1 MLEMA
6 STMLEFLPLFYTGVW
21 TTLLLWLGGLVLA
34 TLLGVVWAML
44 IWLKVPV
51 LAQFAYAFILFVRS
65 VPILVQIFYIF
76 FLLPDIGIVLTP
88 YWAVVFGLGLAFSA
102 YMAEVFRAG
111 ILAIDRGQFEAAT
124 SMAMPPLLVARRI
137 VLPQAVKTSLPGY
150 ANVVVM
156 ILKTTSL
163 GSVIAVPEISRTA
176 YLLVQST
183 LKSVE
188 LFSLLALI
196 YIAISVPLIV
206 LIRRME
212 RK

>member
-1 MLEMA
+1 
-6 STMLEFLPLFYTGVW
+6 MLEFLPLFYTGVW

-51 LAQFAYAFILFVRS
+51 LAQFASAFILFVRS

>member
-1 MLEMA
+1 MFEY
-6 STMLEFLPLFYTGVW
+6 LPLFYAGLW

-51 LAQFAYAFILFVRS
+51 LAQFASTFVLFVRS

-124 SMAMPPLLVARRI
+124 AMAMPQLLVARRI
-137 VLPQAVKTSLPGY
+137 VLPQAIKTSLPGY

-188 LFSLLALI
+188 IFSLLALL

>member
-51 LAQFAYAFILFVRS
+51 LAQFASAFILFVRS